1 MSQNWNLKL
10 SQNKE
15 HELQNHSFQK
25 LIGLLVV
32 FTAISFP
39 GITLAQNGKFT
50 VSTGNTDA
58 KLGALSRRP
67 SVGKVET
74 ETADDFDLNQT
85 TVISGATI
93 TGLISPA
100 TPLANIVNVEVEIYH
115 VFPLDSANPNPLAGN
130 VPTRFNSPSDVEIGS
145 ATRDWSKGNLR
156 FVVRLLNANSSVGK
170 SVLNGI
176 NKKPNNTTHGEG
188 PQTGEEVE
196 IAITFT
202 TPIVLPAGHYF
213 FRPEVQVTG
222 GGDFLFM
229 SAPKPIQAPGTA
241 IAGDLQAWIRNSNLS
256 PDWLRIGADIIND
269 TVPPPAFNMTFSL
282 AGNTLLGAGK
292 PGQASCHGETISNL
306 AAQFGSTDAAAATLG
321 FSSVQALQD
330 SFLAFCE

>member
-1 MSQNWNLKL
+1 M
-10 SQNKE
+10 
-15 HELQNHSFQK
+15 QNHSFRK
-25 LIGLLVV
+25 FFGLLVV
-32 FTAISFP
+32 LTAFSFS
-39 GITLAQNGKFT
+39 GIASAQDVKFT

-67 SVGKVET
+67 SAGKVET
-74 ETADDFDLNQT
+74 ETADDFLLNQT

-100 TPLANIVNVEVEIYH
+100 TPLANITNVEVEMYH
-115 VFPLDSANPNPLAGN
+115 VFPVDSANPNPLGGS
-130 VPTRFNSPSDVEIGS
+130 VPSRANSPSDVEIAS
-145 ATRDWSKGNLR
+145 ATRDSSKGTLH
-156 FVVRLLNANSSVGK
+156 FSVRLLNANSSVGK

-196 IAITFT
+196 ISIRFT
-202 TPIVLPAGHYF
+202 HPIILTAGRYF
-213 FRPEVQVTG
+213 FRPEVLVTG

-229 SAPKPIQAPGTA
+229 SAPKPIVAPGTA

-256 PDWLRIGADIIND
+256 PDWLRIGTDIIND

-282 AGNTLLGAGK
+282 TGNTLLGAGT
-292 PGQASCHGETISNL
+292 PGHANCHGETISSL
-306 AAQFGSTDAAAATLG
+306 AVQFGSIDAAAAALG